1 MGINQPRKKTSERI
15 SLLTL
20 LLLIYLIKNLPTR
33 ARLVKKT
40 RITKEVFSIMGGKD
54 KIIAMTPLQK
64 MLTLMLSRRK
74 GKTSPKL
81 STSTIIERGIT
92 LTNVLKT
99 QNKSQKLISVLVTSM
114 PVTTTRAKVVEI
126 PGANEDN
133 KDNKYLGNITQV
145 LCIQYPITFW
155 QNFVA
160 VIALL
165 DSSSKVNI
173 IYPTVLH
180 KLKLSIRPVDI
191 KV

>member
-1 MGINQPRKKTSERI
+1 
-15 SLLTL
+15 
-20 LLLIYLIKNLPTR
+20 
-33 ARLVKKT
+33 
-40 RITKEVFSIMGGKD
+40 MGGKD